1 MNDHV
6 VDGEDL
12 KFFIQKS
19 YNFHIGVLSN
29 LMYDE
34 DRERE
39 LIADVKEYYGEMA
52 KKFKVVIDLH
62 D

>member
-12 KFFIQKS
+12 REFMQIE
-19 YNFHIGVLSN
+19 YTFHVGVLYN

-34 DRERE
+34 DKERE
-39 LIADVKEYYGEMA
+39 MVANIKEYYGKLA